1 MSPLRFRIAC
11 LMRLG
16 LPIPGLDNFCSCGT
30 ALDKYGLHLWSCHRH
45 TAHVLQR
52 HEMIVKLLVTLAT
65 SGGISTRTKGITE
78 FMELLPVVVEHAEE
92 EVVNTINRRACAAAG
107 TRGGRSGG
115 RVDMQRTDILFSGMG
130 NNGERLLCD
139 VSGGTAT
146 CTSYAGQAAGTAGH
160 VIRVIEGKKKDK
172 YCVKCSRVGAAFMP
186 FVFETHGRVSEV
198 AI

>member
-1 MSPLRFRIAC
+1 
-11 LMRLG
+11 
-16 LPIPGLDNFCSCGT
+16 
-30 ALDKYGLHLWSCHRH
+30 
-45 TAHVLQR
+45 
-52 HEMIVKLLVTLAT
+52 
-65 SGGISTRTKGITE
+65 
-78 FMELLPVVVEHAEE
+78 MELLPVVVEHAEE

-107 TRGGRSGG
+107 TCGGRSGG

-198 AI
+198 AISFMKTLVTRAAASSHIPYSMLLSYWMKRLSTTIQAGNADYLLSASRRIAAHAQRSLARVISGAEDMALLERVH